1 MISTKFKSAAPM
13 VATFIVAAVCA
24 VGPTYGQRGPGG
36 GRWALDPEKQDAVW
50 TLQSKSVAKD
60 LALEGEAADKL
71 LAAYKGARQRISETV
86 QSTFSDS
93 EGDWRAR
100 FEKMN
105 EIRKAER
112 EKFGEEI
119 KVFLNEEQATK
130 ALETL
135 GAFGRFWDTMTNSL
149 SEIVTEEET
158 LLKGTLMIGSHLAKM
173 ENQASGGGQGE
184 ESREAR
190 RERFQKSREE
200 LNEALSK
207 ILTEDQ
213 LAKWKEATDFGR
225 GGRQGS

>member
-1 MISTKFKSAAPM
+1 MIETRFKAAITM
-13 VATFIVAAVCA
+13 VAIFILATVCA
-24 VGPTYGQRGPGG
+24 VPTYAQRGSGG
-36 GRWALDPEKQDAVW
+36 GRWGLDPEKQDAVW

-60 LALEGEAADKL
+60 LALEGETADKL
-71 LAAYKGARQRISETV
+71 LAAYKGARQRITETV
-86 QSTFSDS
+86 QSSFSDS
-93 EGDWRAR
+93 DGDWRAR

-119 KVFLNEEQATK
+119 KGFLKEEQAAK

-135 GAFGRFWDTMTNSL
+135 GAFGRYWDTMTDSL
-149 SEIVTEEET
+149 SGIVTEEET

-173 ENQASGGGQGE
+173 ESSSGGE
-184 ESREAR
+184 EVSREER

-207 ILTEDQ
+207 ILSEEQ
-213 LAKWKEATDFGR
+213 LAKWKEATESGR
-225 GGRQGS
+225 GGGRQGS